1 MPTVVF
7 KALSIVSETESAAWT
22 NSFQPGNNLLLGT
35 NSTGKSR
42 VIKFLMWAL
51 GAEPPR
57 RTANG
62 FDKDAIALLEL
73 TADDEVLIFLRR
85 GDANAVFNAEGSLLF
100 ASASGSAWAEYF
112 ADLFDYP
119 LKLQRHD
126 AGDIGFAGPS
136 YALLPFYLDQDE
148 GWESKWASFSDLGQ
162 FAAWT
167 GPVFDYFTG
176 RRSSDYAA
184 ARIERMTIMA
194 QRRDAQARQRLH
206 TQTRTAVRSML
217 PEEPVSLDE
226 GLFAAELKRLV
237 DSVTELA
244 KQQEWAKSRLAEVA
258 RQREQKRA
266 DLRLARR
273 AEKDLME
280 DLAYLSD
287 FQDESEI
294 ECPTCGHL
302 HGVSLMARLDLAQTT
317 DETHQLCLTLGRELE
332 ALVRQEAELADR
344 LAALSKR
351 HQDIELQLAE
361 QRGDRT
367 LEDVIAAKSQDVVML
382 AFDKTGEAVRAELGK
397 LEAQLVDV
405 DTRLLQLSNKD
416 NEKAV
421 EQFYKDSVKA
431 LASKL
436 DVTQKELGGRLAIGR
451 KPPEASGSPF
461 PRTALANN
469 LALVATHHEFGNG
482 PTFPLVVDTPQQKG
496 QDDPNLAKALNEV
509 FAAVGVRQRILAVE
523 KLPSGWRPAADVK
536 VIDFIH
542 DRALLQ
548 RPAFEEVAVKVRP
561 FLRAMDEALR
571 PIDRSDRVESLFVED
586 EPDTE

>member
-7 KALSIVSETESAAWT
+7 NSLSIVSESESAAWT
-22 NSFQPGNNLLLGT
+22 NTFKVGNNLLLGT
-35 NSTGKSR
+35 NSKGKSR

-57 RTANG
+57 RIAGG
-62 FDKDAIALLEL
+62 FDKDAVALLEL
-73 TADDEVLIFLRR
+73 KADDKVLTFLRR
-85 GDANAVFNAEGSLLF
+85 GDAKAVFDAEGALLF
-100 ASASGSAWAEYF
+100 ASSSGSAWSEYF
-112 ADLFDYP
+112 AGLFDYP

-162 FAAWT
+162 FAAWS

-176 RRSSDYAA
+176 RRSSEYAA
-184 ARIERMTIMA
+184 ARVERMTIMA
-194 QRRDAQARQRLH
+194 QLRDVQARQRLH
-206 TQTRTAVRSML
+206 TQTRSAVQSML
-217 PEEPVSLDE
+217 PQEPASLDE
-226 GLFAAELKRLV
+226 GLFAAELKRLAE
-237 DSVTELA
+237 SVTKLA
-244 KQQEWAKSRLAEVA
+244 KEQEWVKLRLAEVA
-258 RQREQKRA
+258 RRREQKRA

-273 AEKDLME
+273 AEKELMD

-287 FQDESEI
+287 FEDGREI

-302 HGVSLMARLDLAQTT
+302 HGVSLTARMDLAQTT
-317 DETHQLCLTLGRELE
+317 DETHQLCVALGRDLE
-332 ALVRQEAELADR
+332 TLLRQESELADK

-351 HQDIELQLAE
+351 HQEIELQLAE
-361 QRGDRT
+361 RRGDTT
-367 LEDVIAAKSQDVVML
+367 LDDVIAAKSQDVVML
-382 AFDKTGEAVRAELGK
+382 AFDKTGEAVRTELGR
-397 LEAQLVDV
+397 LEAQRVDV
-405 DTRLLQLSNKD
+405 DTRLSKLSNKE

-421 EQFYKDSVKA
+421 EQFYKDAIKA
-431 LASKL
+431 LASRL
-436 DVTQKELGGRLAIGR
+436 DVTPKELGGRLAIGR

-509 FAAVGVRQRILAVE
+509 FGAVGVRQRILAVE
-523 KLPSGWRPAADVK
+523 KLPSGWLPGADVK
-536 VIDFIH
+536 IIDFIH

-548 RPAFEEVAVKVRP
+548 RPVFEEVAVKVRP
-561 FLRAMDEALR
+561 FLSAMEEALR
-571 PIDRSDRVESLFVED
+571 RTDRVVDVEFLFNED
-586 EPDTE
+586 EPDSE

>member
-7 KALSIVSETESAAWT
+7 KSLSIVSESESAAWT
-22 NSFQPGNNLLLGT
+22 DNFQTGNNLLLGT
-35 NSTGKSR
+35 NSKGKSR

-57 RTANG
+57 RTAGG

-73 TADDEVLIFLRR
+73 TADDVALIFLRR
-85 GDANAVFNAEGSLLF
+85 GDAKAVFDAEGSLLF
-100 ASASGSAWAEYF
+100 ASTSASVWAGYF
-112 ADLFDYP
+112 ADLFGYP
-119 LKLQRHD
+119 LMLQRHD

-148 GWESKWASFSDLGQ
+148 GWESKWTSFSYLGQ
-162 FAAWT
+162 FAQWT

-184 ARIERMTIMA
+184 ARVERMSIMA
-194 QRRDAQARQRLH
+194 QLRDARARQRLH
-206 TQTRTAVRSML
+206 TQTLDAVRSML
-217 PEEPVSLDE
+217 PEEQVSLDE

-244 KQQEWAKSRLAEVA
+244 KQQEQAKSRLAEVA
-258 RQREQKRA
+258 RRREQKRA

-302 HGVSLMARLDLAQTT
+302 HGVSLKARMDLAQTT
-317 DETHQLCLTLGRELE
+317 DETHQLCVTLGHELE
-332 ALVRQEAELADR
+332 ALVRQEGELMDG
-344 LAALSKR
+344 LATLSRR
-351 HQDIELQLAE
+351 HQEIELQLAE
-361 QRGDRT
+361 RRGDRT
-367 LEDVIAAKSQDVVML
+367 LEDVIAAKSQDVVMQ
-382 AFDKTGEAVRAELGK
+382 AFDQTGESVRIELGV

-405 DTRLLQLSNKD
+405 DTRLSRLSNKD
-416 NEKAV
+416 IEKAV
-421 EQFYKDSVKA
+421 EQYYKDSVKA

-469 LALVATHHEFGNG
+469 LALVATHHKFGNG

-509 FAAVGVRQRILAVE
+509 FAAVGVNQRILAVE
-523 KLPSGWRPAADVK
+523 KLPTGWLPATDVK
-536 VIDFIH
+536 VIEFIH

-548 RPAFEEVAVKVRP
+548 RSAFEGVAVKVRP
-561 FLRAMDEALR
+561 FLKAMDEALR
-571 PIDRSDRVESLFVED
+571 HNERSDRVESMFAED
-586 EPDTE
+586 EPSTE

>member
-1 MPTVVF
+1 MPTIVF
-7 KALSIVSETESAAWT
+7 RTLSIVSESESAAWT
-22 NSFQPGNNLLLGT
+22 SSFQPGNNLLLGT
-35 NSTGKSR
+35 NSKGKSR

-57 RTANG
+57 RTAGG

-73 TADDEVLIFLRR
+73 VADDNTLTFLRR
-85 GDANAVFNAEGSLLF
+85 GDAKAVFDAEGALLF
-100 ASASGSAWAEYF
+100 ASLSGRAWAEYF
-112 ADLFDYP
+112 AKLFDYP

-162 FAAWT
+162 FAAWS

-176 RRSSDYAA
+176 RRSSEYAA
-184 ARIERMTIMA
+184 ARVERMTIMA
-194 QRRDAQARQRLH
+194 QLRDAQARQRLH
-206 TQTRTAVRSML
+206 TQTRKVVRSML
-217 PEEPVSLDE
+217 PEERVNLDE
-226 GLFAAELKRLV
+226 GLFAAELKRLAS
-237 DSVTELA
+237 SVTELA
-244 KQQEWAKSRLAEVA
+244 KEQEWAKSRLADVA
-258 RQREQKRA
+258 RKREQKRA

-273 AEKDLME
+273 AEKDLMD
-280 DLAYLSD
+280 DLAYLSE
-287 FQDESEI
+287 FQDDSEI

-302 HGVSLMARLDLAQTT
+302 HGVSLMARMDLAQTT
-317 DETHQLCLTLGRELE
+317 DETHQLCVTLGRELE
-332 ALVRQEAELADR
+332 LLVRQEAELVDK
-344 LAALSKR
+344 LSALSSR

-361 QRGDRT
+361 RRGERT
-367 LEDVIAAKSQDVVML
+367 LDDVIAAKSQDVVML
-382 AFDKTGEAVRAELGK
+382 AFDKTGESVRTELGE
-397 LEAQLVDV
+397 LETQQVDV
-405 DTRLLQLSNKD
+405 DARLQRLSNRD
-416 NEKAV
+416 NEKTV
-421 EQFYKDSVKA
+421 EQFYKDSIKA

-436 DVTQKELGGRLAIGR
+436 DVTQKELGGRLTIGR

-469 LALVATHHEFGNG
+469 LALVATHHKFGNG

-523 KLPSGWRPAADVK
+523 KLPSGWLPAADVK

-548 RPAFEEVAVKVRP
+548 RSTFEEVAVRVRP
-561 FLRAMDEALR
+561 FLKAMDESLR
-571 PIDRSDRVESLFVED
+571 SIDRSDRVESVFVED
-586 EPDTE
+586 ESDTE